1 MHADQLTPKEGIVVF
16 DNHCVLCN
24 NAVRFLIR
32 IDKKKRLLFTSF
44 DSNTWKNISG
54 FDALPVNSM
63 VFYLNGVKHLRSDA
77 VIKIIESL
85 GYPWKILTIIKFIPF
100 VVREKLYSIIAR
112 NRYSIFGRKSTCDVI
127 STNIK
132 SRYLT

>member
-1 MHADQLTPKEGIVVF
+1 MHADKLTPKEGIVVF
-16 DNHCVLCN
+16 DNYCVLCN
-24 NAVRFLIR
+24 HAVRFLIR

-44 DSNTWKNISG
+44 DSNTWKNISD
-54 FDALPVNSM
+54 FDTLPVNSM

-100 VVREKLYSIIAR
+100 AVREKLYSIIAR
-112 NRYSIFGRKSTCDVI
+112 NRYSIFGRKSTCDLI
-127 STNIK
+127 PTDTK